1 MDMLNI
7 SAESVIQLRELWLR
21 SENRE
26 NYAIRLYISGFSYEG
41 LEWGLTLDS
50 YDPESDECCDFED
63 FRVIVER
70 ELLHAVGGLDV
81 QYENYGEGGGF
92 LITAKDS
99 DIQSLYGG
107 CSGCGGHCGSC
118 GGHCGS
124 CGGHC
129 ESCGEHCESC
139 DEYSDDEDF

>member
-7 SAESVIQLRELWLR
+7 SPESVIQLRELWSR
-21 SENRE
+21 TENRSD
-26 NYAIRLYISGFSYEG
+26 YAIRLYISGFGCEG

-50 YDPESDECCDFED
+50 YDPALDECCDFDD

-70 ELLHAVGGLDV
+70 ELLHAVGGVDV
-81 QYENYGEGGGF
+81 QYESYGEGGGF
-92 LITAKDS
+92 LITARDS
-99 DIQSLYGG
+99 DVQSLYGG
-107 CSGCGGHCGSC
+107 CGGGCGC

-129 ESCGEHCESC
+129 ESCGGHCESC
-139 DEYSDDEDF
+139 DSCDEDEA